1 MKEST
6 LVINHL
12 AAPSAP
18 TNAHKK
24 HIWFHMNKFTLM
36 KNHWAVRFFQ
46 RNSVYFIA
54 WRLMKKPFSCSKCDK
69 QFTQVGHLQSH
80 ERIHTDEKPFGC
92 SKCDKKFTQ
101 ASHLKTHERV
111 HANEKEEI
119 HHIKCFEETWQN
131 TYKGQNV
138 KSHDE
143 SPKFGDN
150 HTCWGVRNH
159 SFTVHLLTL

>member
-69 QFTQVGHLQSH
+69 QFTQVGHLQTH

-119 HHIKCFEETWQN
+119 HHIKCFEETWTN
-131 TYKGQNV
+131 WRIIHAEAWGIIHSLYIYLHYKC
-138 KSHDE
+138 
-143 SPKFGDN
+143 FGKLVFR
-150 HTCWGVRNH
+150 TFLC
-159 SFTVHLLTL
+159 T